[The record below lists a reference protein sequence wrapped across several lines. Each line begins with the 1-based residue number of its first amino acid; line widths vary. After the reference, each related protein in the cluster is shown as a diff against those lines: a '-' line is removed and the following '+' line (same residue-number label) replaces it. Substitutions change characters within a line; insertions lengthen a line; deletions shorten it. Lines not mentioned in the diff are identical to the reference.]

1 MLSNKSNVGEGTAVA
16 CLAGSA
22 LQIKRSQTAQVCK
35 DRASRDCKER
45 AGDAH
50 LGQGAWGACHQTVH
64 DFRLHSYHEI
74 EMTNISL
81 RAQGAR
87 ISVWL
92 SGSSRLMFVL
102 GGAGWPLRR
111 LPAATWPHL
120 TTSGSVFDLPKFRV
134 SAFEVMVLWLA
145 GLMPSFLGPPYIPQP
160 PRRKYAPSE
169 KP

>member
-1 MLSNKSNVGEGTAVA
+1 MNTNRLRNPRFPEPFAHIK
-16 CLAGSA
+16 GS
-22 LQIKRSQTAQVCK
+22 KTAQVCK
-35 DRASRDCKER
+35 DRADLKSVPETPTSQDG
-45 AGDAH
+45 A
-50 LGQGAWGACHQTVH
+50 LGQGAWGSCHQRVRV
-64 DFRLHSYHEI
+64 FRLHCYHGI

-81 RAQGAR
+81 QGAR
-87 ISVWL
+87 ISVSL

-145 GLMPSFLGPPYIPQP
+145 GLMPRVLGL
-160 PRRKYAPSE
+160 RDFSGAGH
-169 KP
+169 